1 MGKIKVAVVSPY
13 PPSVITLTE
22 YGYHLVQHFA
32 KKEEIEEIVVLT
44 NHLPKG
50 EDYPVSE
57 DNIRLMPC
65 WSFNGWRNP
74 LRIVQTIRREKPDV
88 VLFNLQFLLFGD
100 KKVPAALGLMIPWI
114 LKLLGYPTV
123 TLLHNILEQV
133 DLGNAGFTQN
143 RLLQAVYRFIGN
155 RLTRL
160 VLKSDVVGVTIEKYV
175 EVLRTKYN
183 KKNIALIPHG
193 TFEIPEM
200 PSFEVQEGPLKVMAF
215 GKFGTYKKVEM
226 VIEAVEK
233 VRQWA
238 ELNIEVVIA
247 GTDSPNA
254 AGYLDQVQKR
264 YRHVDQLTF
273 TGYVPEED
281 VARIFTESAVAV
293 FPYTST
299 TGSSG
304 VLHQAGS
311 YGKAAV
317 LPRLGD
323 LERLIDSEGYCGAYF
338 DPDNLD
344 SLAEALYKVLSD
356 PEYRE
361 SLGRQNYHAAA
372 GLEMS
377 DIADWYLIHFM
388 RIIGKRRRPLNKKTE
403 TVREERKTGQLLAGQ
418 AVAT

>member
-32 KKEEIEEIVVLT
+32 QKEEIEDIVVLT
-44 NHLPKG
+44 NHLAGK
-50 EDYPVSE
+50 ESYPNAE
-57 DNIRLMPC
+57 NGIRLVPC
-65 WSFNGWRNP
+65 WAFNSWMNP
-74 LRIVQTIRREKPDV
+74 VNIIRAIRREKPDV

-100 KKVPAALGLMIPWI
+100 AKVPAALGLMIPWM
-114 LKLLGYPTV
+114 LKLLGVPTV

-133 DLGNAGFTQN
+133 DLGNAGFTNN
-143 RLLQAVYRFIGN
+143 RLLQTLYRFIGN

-160 VLKSDVVGVTIEKYV
+160 VLQSDVVGVTIEKYV
-175 EVLRTKYN
+175 EVLRDKY
-183 KKNIALIPHG
+183 KKNNIALIPHG

-200 PSFEVQEGPLKVMAF
+200 PSFEVPEGPLKVMAF

-233 VRQWA
+233 VREWSD
-238 ELNIEVVIA
+238 LDIEMVIA

-254 AGYLDQVQKR
+254 AGYLEQVQNR

-281 VARIFTESAVAV
+281 VERIFTESAVAV

-338 DPDNLD
+338 DPENIE

-356 PEYRE
+356 PAYRE

-377 DIADWYLIHFM
+377 DIADWYLIHFT
-388 RIIGKRRRPLNKKTE
+388 RIIGRRRHRVSKGVKTRH
-403 TVREERKTGQLLAGQ
+403 TKRTGQLLAGQ
-418 AVAT
+418 AVTT